1 MEKGIAMESER
12 LKLTPPLLK
21 YSEEMFEV
29 INECKVEF
37 SQFLPWVSDSLTK
50 DQLELNIQ
58 DATNNFANFIGEF
71 WFNIIEKKTG
81 AFIGA
86 IGFMIRDGTVPYFE
100 IGYWLQ
106 TSQIGFGYVSEAIR
120 IIEEYAFI
128 QKGAKRIEIRMA
140 GSNLKSRAVAKRCG
154 YQQEACFAND
164 RRLPSGE
171 LDSTL
176 VYAKT
181 IRS

>member
-1 MEKGIAMESER
+1 MESER
-12 LKLTPPLLK
+12 LKLTPPSLK

-86 IGFMIRDGTVPYFE
+86 IGFMIRDDTVPYFE
-100 IGYWLQ
+100 IGYWLK
-106 TSQIGFGYVSEAIR
+106 TSQTGFGYVSEAIR
-120 IIEEYAFI
+120 IVEEHAFI

-154 YQQEACFAND
+154 YQLEDRFANA
-164 RRLPSGE
+164 RCLPSGD

-181 IRS
+181 SLS

>member
-1 MEKGIAMESER
+1 MESER
-12 LKLTPPLLK
+12 LKLTPPSLK

-29 INECKVEF
+29 INECKAEF

-86 IGFMIRDGTVPYFE
+86 IGFMIRDDTVPYFE
-100 IGYWLQ
+100 IGYWLK
-106 TSQIGFGYVSEAIR
+106 TSQTGFGYVSEAIR
-120 IIEEYAFI
+120 IVEEYAFI

-154 YQQEACFAND
+154 YQLEDRFANA
-164 RRLPSGE
+164 RCLPSGD

-181 IRS
+181 SLS

>member
-1 MEKGIAMESER
+1 MESER
-12 LKLTPPLLK
+12 LKLTPPSLK

-29 INECKVEF
+29 INECKAEF

-50 DQLELNIQ
+50 EQLELNIQ
-58 DATNNFANFIGEF
+58 DATNNFANFTGEF
-71 WFNIIEKKTG
+71 WFNIIEKQTG

-86 IGFMIRDGTVPYFE
+86 IGFMSRDDIASCFE

-106 TSQIGFGYVSEAIR
+106 TSKTGLGYVSEAVR

-128 QKGAKRIEIRMA
+128 QKGAKRVEIRMA
-140 GSNLKSRAVAKRCG
+140 GSNLKSKAVAKRCG

-181 IRS
+181 SQS

>member
-1 MEKGIAMESER
+1 MESER
-12 LKLTPPLLK
+12 LKLTPPSLK
-21 YSEEMFEV
+21 YSEEMFDV

-50 DQLELNIQ
+50 EQLELNIQ

-86 IGFMIRDGTVPYFE
+86 IGFMIRGGTVSYFE

-106 TSQIGFGYVSEAIR
+106 TSQTGFGYVSEAIR